1 MAFNFG
7 MTFDKLADRCLL
19 FVDERKQMLI
29 ELLKEAELELS
40 RRCNIY
46 EREWAGTLTGVTHS
60 KGLNRYYKQMIH
72 IHYKGR
78 KLIPL
83 QEDEIYYD
91 SEGSRK
97 YGDPT
102 GYFVRNSSLY
112 FDTIPTDGWLRFS
125 FYATVD
131 GSQDE
136 GEDPAPVILEQYH
149 RDLCDYAIAIAYAK
163 SSPQLHD
170 KYMADWERK
179 IQLIINQDA
188 DRELIHTVKR
198 EV

>member
-1 MAFNFG
+1 

-46 EREWAGTLTGVTHS
+46 EKEKQHTLSGATSLISLTA
-60 KGLNRYYKQMIH
+60 NYKQIIH
-72 IHYKGR
+72 IHHKGN
-78 KLIPL
+78 KLVPMS
-83 QEDEIYYD
+83 EDEVYYNSDGTRD
-91 SEGSRK
+91 S
-97 YGDPT
+97 GDPI
-102 GYFVRNSSLY
+102 GYFIRNSNLLFNS
-112 FDTIPTDGWLRFS
+112 IPSDGKLVYS
-125 FYATVD
+125 YYATVD
-131 GSQDE
+131 NEQDE
-136 GEDPAPVILEQYH
+136 GADPSPIISKQYH